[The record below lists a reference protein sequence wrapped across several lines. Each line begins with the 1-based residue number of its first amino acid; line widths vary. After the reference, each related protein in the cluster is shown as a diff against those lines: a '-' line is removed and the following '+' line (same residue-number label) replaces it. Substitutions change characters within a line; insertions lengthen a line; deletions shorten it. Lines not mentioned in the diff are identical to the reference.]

1 MPPRAGSRSA
11 GLVLA
16 PEQRAFVTGRSGS
29 GKTYLATRWVVGWR
43 SGIVVDPK
51 HRLGRADLP
60 GWELVLGFA
69 AGLAAWSPAHPRLIV
84 RPVPGDYGPDA
95 GYDQL
100 AERIL
105 HTSRPGAGVGW
116 YDDEVVNAAPLGR
129 IQAGLE
135 RLLGEGRG
143 RWVPVVT
150 GTQRPVGVHNKVIS
164 EANHLVIFQLLLD
177 GDRRKL
183 ASFAGA
189 ELLDPQ
195 LLSGHQFA
203 LYNADTGALTLHQ
216 PLTVHV

>member
-1 MPPRAGSRSA
+1 MPPARSRR
-11 GLVLA
+11 GGRPLVLA
-16 PEQRAFVTGRSGS
+16 PDQRAFVTGRSGS
-29 GKTYLATRWVVGWR
+29 GKTYLATRWVTGWR
-43 SGIVVDPK
+43 SGIVVDSK

-69 AGLAAWSPAHPRLIV
+69 TALRAWGPEHPRLIV
-84 RPVPGDYGPDA
+84 RPLPGDYGRDSPYDA
-95 GYDQL
+95 L

-105 HTSRPGAGVGW
+105 LTSRPGAGVGW

-135 RLLGEGRG
+135 RLIGEGRG

-164 EANHLVIFQLLLD
+164 ESTYLVVFQLLLD

-183 ASFAGA
+183 ANFAG
-189 ELLDPQ
+189 EQLLDPQ
-195 LLSGHQFA
+195 LNTGHQFA
-203 LYNADTGALTLHQ
+203 LFKVDSGELTLHD
-216 PLTVHV
+216 PI